1 MSNTICNTM
10 KRLTRKEEELMQA
23 LWKLERAFVKDLI
36 ELLPEPKPHY
46 NTVSTVIRKLENQGF
61 VTHEDFG
68 GTHRYLP
75 KISKEAYQRQFLG
88 DSMAAYFDNSYKN
101 MVAFFFF
108 FLKITPEE
116 LKDILKAIEKGE

>member
-1 MSNTICNTM
+1 MLYTIQTSM

-23 LWKLERAFVKDLI
+23 LWKLEQAFVKDII
-36 ELLPEPKPHY
+36 EQLPEPKPHY
-46 NTVSTVIRKLENQGF
+46 NTVSTVIRKLESEGF

-68 GTHRYLP
+68 GTYRYLP

-101 MVAFFFF
+101 MVAFFAREK
-108 FLKITPEE
+108 KITPEE
-116 LKDILKAIEKGE
+116 LQEILKSIEKGE

>member
-1 MSNTICNTM
+1 MSYTITKTM

-46 NTVSTVIRKLENQGF
+46 NTVSTVIRKLEREGW
-61 VTHEDFG
+61 VIHEDFG
-68 GTHRYLP
+68 GTHRYIP
-75 KISKEAYQRQFLG
+75 KISKEAYHRQFLG

-101 MVAFFFF
+101 MVAFFAREK
-108 FLKITPEE
+108 KITPEE

>member
-1 MSNTICNTM
+1 M

-23 LWKLERAFVKDLI
+23 LWKLEQAFVKDLI
-36 ELLPEPKPHY
+36 EQLPEPKPHY
-46 NTVSTVIRKLENQGF
+46 NTVSTVIRKLESLGF

-75 KISKEAYQRQFLG
+75 RISKEAYQRQFLG

-101 MVAFFFF
+101 MVAFFAREK
-108 FLKITPEE
+108 KITPEE
-116 LKDILKAIEKGE
+116 LQEILKSIEKGE

>member
-1 MSNTICNTM
+1 M

-23 LWKLERAFVKDLI
+23 LWKLEQAFVKEVI

-46 NTVSTVIRKLENQGF
+46 NTVSTVIRKLENQGYLA
-61 VTHEDFG
+61 HEDFG
-68 GTHRYLP
+68 GTHRYFP

-101 MVAFFFF
+101 MVAFFAQEK
-108 FLKITPEE
+108 KITPEE
-116 LKDILKAIEKGE
+116 LKEILEAIENGEN

>member
-1 MSNTICNTM
+1 MSNTITNTM

-46 NTVSTVIRKLENQGF
+46 NTVSTVIRKLETQGF

-75 KISKEAYQRQFLG
+75 KVSKEAYQRQFLG

-101 MVAFFFF
+101 MVAFFAREK
-108 FLKITPEE
+108 KITPEE